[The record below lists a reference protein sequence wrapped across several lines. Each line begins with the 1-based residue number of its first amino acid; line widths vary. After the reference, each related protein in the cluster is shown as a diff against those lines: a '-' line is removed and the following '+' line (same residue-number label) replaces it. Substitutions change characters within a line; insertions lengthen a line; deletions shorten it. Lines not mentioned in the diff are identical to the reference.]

1 MDYRTYTLRNFRE
14 IPQLKKV
21 PKKELEEIE
30 VVGRVLPFK
39 TNNYVVDKLIDW
51 ENYAEDPMYRL
62 NFPQRDMLGKRH
74 FRTIERLIESDADRS
89 RIAHAANEIRAELN
103 PHPAGQREY
112 NVPTYQG
119 EPLRGIQHKYRET
132 VLFFPSQGQT
142 CHAYCTF
149 CFRWPQFTGM
159 SELKFSMSQTEQLI
173 GYLREHPEVT
183 DILFTGGDPMV
194 MSAGTFARYID
205 ALLEADLPNLKN
217 IRIGSKT
224 LAFWPY
230 RYVTDHDAGELLSVF
245 RKITDHGKHLAFM
258 AHVSHPVELSTAIV
272 QEAVEKILQTGAQ
285 IRTQSP
291 IMDHINADVSVW
303 AQMWKKQVSLGM
315 IPYYMFIARDT
326 GARDYFSIP
335 LVRAWRI
342 FRQAY
347 SRVSGICR
355 TVRGPSMS
363 ANPGKVLIH
372 GVTELNGEKV
382 FVLSF
387 IQARKREWV
396 GRPFLARYDEQ
407 AQWLT
412 DLKPVFGKSE
422 FFYTREFRQ
431 MLNLD
436 NESRALLAD
445 ELREFFNRSS
455 GNWQS

>member
-1 MDYRTYTLRNFRE
+1 
-14 IPQLKKV
+14 
-21 PKKELEEIE
+21 
-30 VVGRVLPFK
+30 
-39 TNNYVVDKLIDW
+39 
-51 ENYAEDPMYRL
+51 MYRL
-62 NFPQRDMLGKRH
+62 NFPRREMLSKRH
-74 FRTIERLIESDADRS
+74 YGTMESLLRSNADRN
-89 RIAHAANEIRAELN
+89 RINYAANEIRDELN

-112 NVPTYQG
+112 NVPTYKG
-119 EPLRGIQHKYRET
+119 EPLRGIQHKYHET

-149 CFRWPQFTGM
+149 CFRWPQFTGLT
-159 SELKFSMSQTEQLI
+159 EIKFSMKQTEKLV

-183 DILFTGGDPMV
+183 DVLITGGDPMV
-194 MSAGTFARYID
+194 MNASSFARYIN
-205 ALLEADLPNLKN
+205 ALLEADLPNLKT
-217 IRIGSKT
+217 IRIGSKS

-230 RYVTDHDAGELLSVF
+230 RFVTDSDADELLSVF
-245 RKITDHGKHLAFM
+245 RKITDHGKYLTFM
-258 AHVSHPVELSTAIV
+258 AHVSHPVELSTNIVHEAIGRI
-272 QEAVEKILQTGAQ
+272 KQTGAQ

-291 IMDHINADVSVW
+291 IMDHINADAGVW
-303 AQMWKKQVSLGM
+303 AQMWKRQVSLGM

-363 ANPGKVLIH
+363 ANPGKVQIL
-372 GVTELNGEKV
+372 GVAEVDGEKI
-382 FVLSF
+382 FVLNF

-396 GRPFLARYDEQ
+396 GRPFFARYDEQ
-407 AQWLT
+407 AKWLT
-412 DLKPVFGKSE
+412 DLQPAFGKSE

-436 NESRALLAD
+436 NDGRAMF
-445 ELREFFNRSS
+445 REEWKDFFNRGS
-455 GNWQS
+455 GDRYNQFR